1 MINLI
6 LFLPNFAGNLIR
18 RMTNFIPIFPLAVI
32 VYPGQQ
38 LNLHIFEPRYRQ
50 LIQECVAKKKPF
62 GIPAVIRNELKD
74 MGTLVE
80 VTAIRQTY
88 EDGKMDISTR
98 GLKVFRVL
106 EFIKEIPDKLYS
118 GAIVTYPANI
128 FDGRPARM
136 QKIIAGMKELH
147 NLLQVSKDLKKP
159 ESEWSV
165 YDLAP
170 HIGLTPDEEFE
181 LLSLLN
187 ESQRQEY
194 LTRHLKKVLPV
205 LSKMESLKEKIRMNG
220 HFRSLDSF
228 QFE

>member
-1 MINLI
+1 
-6 LFLPNFAGNLIR
+6 
-18 RMTNFIPIFPLAVI
+18 MTKVIPIFPLAVI
-32 VYPGQQ
+32 VYPGQSV
-38 LNLHIFEPRYRQ
+38 NLHIFEPRYRQ
-50 LIQECVAKKKPF
+50 LIEDSVAKNKPF

-106 EFIKEIPDKLYS
+106 EFIKEIPDKLYN
-118 GAIVTYPANI
+118 GAIVTYPDNI
-128 FDGRPARM
+128 SDGKPARM
-136 QKIIAGMKELH
+136 EKIIAGMKELH
-147 NLLQVSKDLKKP
+147 QLLQVSKDLKKP
-159 ESEWSV
+159 VSEWNA
-165 YDLAP
+165 YDIAP
-170 HIGLTPDEEFE
+170 HLGLTPDEELE
-181 LLSLLN
+181 LLSLLK

>member
-1 MINLI
+1 
-6 LFLPNFAGNLIR
+6 
-18 RMTNFIPIFPLAVI
+18 
-32 VYPGQQ
+32 
-38 LNLHIFEPRYRQ
+38 
-50 LIQECVAKKKPF
+50 
-62 GIPAVIRNELKD
+62 
-74 MGTLVE
+74 
-80 VTAIRQTY
+80 
-88 EDGKMDISTR
+88 
-98 GLKVFRVL
+98 
-106 EFIKEIPDKLYS
+106 
-118 GAIVTYPANI
+118 
-128 FDGRPARM
+128 M

>member
-1 MINLI
+1 MI
-6 LFLPNFAGNLIR
+6 LFLPNFAANLIR

-50 LIQECVAKKKPF
+50 LIEESVAKNKPF
-62 GIPAVIRNELKD
+62 GIPVVIRNELKD

-118 GAIVTYPANI
+118 GAIVTYPENE
-128 FDGRPARM
+128 FDGKPARM
-136 QKIIAGMKELH
+136 QKIISGMKELH
-147 NLLQVSKDLKKP
+147 QLLQVSKDLKKP
-159 ESEWSV
+159 ESEWNT
-165 YDLAP
+165 YDIAP
-170 HIGLTPDEEFE
+170 HLGLSPDEELE
-181 LLSLLN
+181 LLSLLK

-194 LTRHLKKVLPV
+194 LTRHLKKVFPV

>member
-1 MINLI
+1 MI
-6 LFLPNFAGNLIR
+6 LFLPNFADNLIR

-50 LIQECVAKKKPF
+50 LIQESVAKNKPF

-88 EDGKMDISTR
+88 EDGKMDITTR

-118 GAIVTYPANI
+118 GAIVNYPDNI
-128 FDGRPARM
+128 SDGKPVRM

-147 NLLQVSKDLKKP
+147 QLLQVSKDLKKP
-159 ESEWSV
+159 ESDWNA
-165 YDLAP
+165 YDMAHHL
-170 HIGLTPDEEFE
+170 GLTPDEEFE
-181 LLSLLN
+181 LLSLLK